1 MCLAFG
7 LVDIL
12 WHSIWHFIGRIFWH
26 SIWHP
31 LWHSIWHLAPAVAV
45 RQCPLHWD
53 LVLAVEVLQC
63 PLTSG
68 ACGWQC
74 VLRAPLTSGA
84 CGWAGSAHWDPE
96 LAVEIRG
103 CRRRRRRRRRRKATL
118 IKSTDHHLAG
128 GEKYPKIFPQFVGN
142 WFEIVPR
149 FRAMNETEETQI
161 VQHPLS
167 MCQKVK
173 CHSVPRDLGWCLRLC
188 WPFASRSWAPK
199 NYRRLGATL
208 ALLQAVAVIVI
219 VRSGKT
225 MMRWFSRDTCHKQA
239 NQLRVEAIV
248 RSTDWFVLALS
259 LSHVNITR
267 I

>member
-31 LWHSIWHLAPAVAV
+31 LWHSI

-68 ACGWQC
+68 DCGWQC

-103 CRRRRRRRRRRKATL
+103 CRRRRRRRRRRNATL

-167 MCQKVK
+167 MCQKVNVTR
-173 CHSVPRDLGWCLRLC
+173 CPGTSVDVYAYVDLSPQEAEHQKIIVGW
-188 WPFASRSWAPK
+188 
-199 NYRRLGATL
+199 G
-208 ALLQAVAVIVI
+208 
-219 VRSGKT
+219 
-225 MMRWFSRDTCHKQA
+225 
-239 NQLRVEAIV
+239 
-248 RSTDWFVLALS
+248 
-259 LSHVNITR
+259 
-267 I
+267 